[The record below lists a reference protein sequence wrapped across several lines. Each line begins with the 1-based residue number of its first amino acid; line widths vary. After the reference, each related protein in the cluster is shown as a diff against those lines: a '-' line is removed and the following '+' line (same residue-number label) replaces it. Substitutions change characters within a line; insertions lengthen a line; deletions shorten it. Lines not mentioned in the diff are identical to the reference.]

1 MMLDLN
7 GKILTINQREEEIIG
22 YKMEELTG
30 KYIYDFLPKT
40 SKKSILK
47 LLEMAVSAKVQTTEI
62 EVISKNHQILVMEL
76 YLSVVKEENSVL
88 YILAHFRDITK
99 RKNLEL
105 ELKEEKC
112 KLDNIVS
119 EIGADLLVIDRN
131 NKICWA
137 NKRLIENHP
146 LGKNIL
152 NRTCFDTYCHFKS
165 APTDCPSSKVFKTG
179 KINQTEH
186 VVYNKHKKIF
196 LNAISSPIFD
206 KDGKVVQVL
215 ELIQDITEKKQAEEK
230 QKNFNNNWYTLTD

>member
-1 MMLDLN
+1 
-7 GKILTINQREEEIIG
+7 
-22 YKMEELTG
+22 
-30 KYIYDFLPKT
+30 
-40 SKKSILK
+40 
-47 LLEMAVSAKVQTTEI
+47 MAVSAKVQTTEI

-76 YLSVVKEENSVL
+76 YLSVVKEENNVL

-186 VVYNKHKKIF
+186 VVYNKHKKYF
-196 LNAISSPIFD
+196 SMRSVPPS
-206 KDGKVVQVL
+206 
-215 ELIQDITEKKQAEEK
+215 LIKTEMWCRYW
-230 QKNFNNNWYTLTD
+230 N

>member
-1 MMLDLN
+1 
-7 GKILTINQREEEIIG
+7 
-22 YKMEELTG
+22 
-30 KYIYDFLPKT
+30 
-40 SKKSILK
+40 
-47 LLEMAVSAKVQTTEI
+47 MAVSTKVQTTEI

-76 YLSVVKEENSVL
+76 DLSVVKRRKQCFI
-88 YILAHFRDITK
+88 YIGTLQGYNEK
-99 RKNLEL
+99 KNLES

-131 NKICWA
+131 SKICWA

-196 LNAISSPIFD
+196 LNAISSPS
-206 KDGKVVQVL
+206 
-215 ELIQDITEKKQAEEK
+215 LIKTGM
-230 QKNFNNNWYTLTD
+230 WCRYWS